1 MTYEHITNET
11 NTWTVV
17 VDEEGILTLPEE
29 LLNRLEWK
37 EGDFLE
43 WEDNP
48 DGTIS
53 LTKSSRQ
60 DYTDEEL
67 EDGFIT

>member
-11 NTWTVV
+11 DTWTVV

-67 EDGFIT
+67 EDGFIA

>member
-1 MTYEHITNET
+1 MTYDHITNET
-11 NTWTVV
+11 NTWTIT

-29 LLNRLEWK
+29 LLNRLEWR
-37 EGDFLE
+37 EGDILD

-48 DGTIS
+48 DGTIT
-53 LTKSSRQ
+53 LTKSPKQ

-67 EDGFIT
+67 DV

>member
-11 NTWTVV
+11 DTWTVV

-43 WEDNP
+43 WEDNS

>member
-1 MTYEHITNET
+1 MTYDHITNET

-17 VDEEGILTLPEE
+17 VDEEGILTLPDE

-37 EGDFLE
+37 EGDVLE

-53 LTKSSRQ
+53 LTKSQRQ

-67 EDGFIT
+67 EDEFIT

>member
-1 MTYEHITNET
+1 MTYDHITNET

-17 VDEEGILTLPEE
+17 VDEEGILTLPDE

-37 EGDFLE
+37 EGDVLE

-53 LTKSSRQ
+53 LTKSQRQ

>member
-1 MTYEHITNET
+1 MNYEHITNET
-11 NTWTVV
+11 DSWTIT
-17 VDEEGILTLPEE
+17 VDEEGILTLPDE
-29 LLNRLEWK
+29 LLNRLQWK
-37 EGDFLE
+37 EGDVLDWTE
-43 WEDNP
+43 NT

-67 EDGFIT
+67 EEFHVL

>member
-11 NTWTVV
+11 DTWTVV

-43 WEDNP
+43 WEDNS

-67 EDGFIT
+67 KDGFIT

>member
-1 MTYEHITNET
+1 MNYEHITNET
-11 NTWTVV
+11 DSWTIT
-17 VDEEGILTLPEE
+17 VDEEGILTLPDE
-29 LLNRLEWK
+29 LLNRLQWK
-37 EGDFLE
+37 EGDVLD
-43 WEDNP
+43 WTDNA

-67 EDGFIT
+67 EEFHVL

>member
-1 MTYEHITNET
+1 MTYDHITNET
-11 NTWTVV
+11 NTWTIT

-29 LLNRLEWK
+29 LLNRMEWK
-37 EGDFLE
+37 EGDILD

-48 DGTIS
+48 DGTIT
-53 LTKSSRQ
+53 LTKSPKQ

-67 EDGFIT
+67 DD